1 MRTATMTNTF
11 NTKHFADVIEK
22 AIKNGHQVFFKTR
35 TGSKLAV
42 SWDEGN
48 KCFMYDILGL
58 YGYLFNGKYKIK
70 GSYPE
75 LYPAIADTLEEYR
88 RTKGN
93 VLVYDGALVDEEVYC
108 SEERI
113 FIGRYRVSEEQFLTQ
128 CIFARKG

>member
-1 MRTATMTNTF
+1 
-11 NTKHFADVIEK
+11 
-22 AIKNGHQVFFKTR
+22 
-35 TGSKLAV
+35 
-42 SWDEGN
+42 
-48 KCFMYDILGL
+48 MYDILGL

-70 GSYPE
+70 GSYHE

-93 VLVYDGALVDEEVYC
+93 VLVYDGALVDDEVYC

-113 FIGRYRVSEEQFLTQ
+113 FIGRYRVSEEQ